1 MRPKDCTKGREKM
14 AIHNP
19 KAPEDK
25 TRTSFLEADFSS
37 SYKSWGGVEGGQYH
51 WEQAYSEPGT
61 PQSSFP

>member
-51 WEQAYSEPGT
+51 
-61 PQSSFP
+61 